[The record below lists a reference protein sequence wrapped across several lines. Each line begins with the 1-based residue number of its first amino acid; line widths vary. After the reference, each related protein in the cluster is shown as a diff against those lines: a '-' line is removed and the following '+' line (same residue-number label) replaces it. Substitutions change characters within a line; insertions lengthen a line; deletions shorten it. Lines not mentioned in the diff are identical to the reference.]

1 MANLKKQL
9 SMFFGD
15 DLVPVVL
22 DCQQTAAS
30 WARTTAS
37 IQDSCAFVGCD
48 MNTYS
53 SENESI
59 R

>member
-1 MANLKKQL
+1 
-9 SMFFGD
+9 
-15 DLVPVVL
+15 VL

-53 SENESI
+53 SENESK